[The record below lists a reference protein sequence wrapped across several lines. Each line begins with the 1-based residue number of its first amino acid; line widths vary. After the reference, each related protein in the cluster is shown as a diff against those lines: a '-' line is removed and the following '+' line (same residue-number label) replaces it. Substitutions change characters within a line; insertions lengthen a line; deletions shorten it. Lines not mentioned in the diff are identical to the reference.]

1 MRGKIGYELNEEIA
15 YRIGRATAISLK
27 AKSIVLGFDARETSP
42 ILANAISKGVCDAGA
57 DILEIGL
64 AGTEEIYA
72 GVCTFSADAGIVVT
86 ASHNPIEYNGIKF
99 VKQGSQPLSDLEFD
113 NIFLATSFMAGYAA
127 LNKWLA

>member
-1 MRGKIGYELNEEIA
+1 MQEKHRL
-15 YRIGRATAISLK
+15 S
-27 AKSIVLGFDARETSP
+27 
-42 ILANAISKGVCDAGA
+42 NAISKGVCDAGA

-113 NIFLATSFMAGYAA
+113 NIRRLAEENIFVSSFHSGLVTDKRVEGRNATPI
-127 LNKWLA
+127 KF